1 MDQNDID
8 ALMNDIPDPDD
19 DSSGAG
25 DAAHTPNPEDSVED
39 SGDIGISQ
47 SDLDALMQQ
56 AQNLADEPV
65 ATPASAEAAAGDFGA
80 LDSTGKPLDEAGAA
94 MAAAIAAERAE
105 QEAAAAAAAA
115 QAAQAP
121 APPPAANVPV
131 EEIELPEFDV
141 SEITKQANQPLSLLY
156 DVEMHVKIELGRTQ
170 MYVEDILKL
179 GQGSVV
185 ELDRFAGD
193 PVDVYVNGRM
203 VARGEVLVLNDNFCV
218 RVSEIIANPDAR
230 LAG

>member
-1 MDQNDID
+1 
-8 ALMNDIPDPDD
+8 
-19 DSSGAG
+19 
-25 DAAHTPNPEDSVED
+25 
-39 SGDIGISQ
+39 
-47 SDLDALMQQ
+47 
-56 AQNLADEPV
+56 
-65 ATPASAEAAAGDFGA
+65 
-80 LDSTGKPLDEAGAA
+80 